1 MVVVFMEVV
10 AMSNIYT
17 AAEQLIGR
25 TPLLRLV
32 RVEGAHNLNCKLLAK
47 LECFN
52 PGGSAKD
59 RVAMAML
66 DDAEDRG
73 LIGPGATIIEPT
85 SGNTGIGLAAVCA
98 VRGYRCIIVMPDTM
112 SVERQKLM
120 TAYGAELVLTPGAGG
135 MLASIT
141 RAKALAASIPGSYI
155 PDQFNNTANAAAH
168 YMTTGPELWEDSGH
182 DVDIFVAGVGTGG
195 TITGVGKYLKE
206 RKPDVKIVA
215 VEPAASPLLSGGKA
229 GAHGLQGIGANFV
242 PGVLDTGIYEEVFR
256 VHENDA
262 YAAARELGR
271 REGILVGISAG
282 AALHA
287 AIEIAKRPENAG
299 KTVAVLLPDTGER
312 YLSTSMFA

>member
-1 MVVVFMEVV
+1 
-10 AMSNIYT
+10 MSNIYT

-32 RVEGAHNLNCKLLAK
+32 RMEGAHNLNCRLLAK

-73 LIGPGATIIEPT
+73 LIGPGTTIIEPT

-98 VRGYRCIIVMPDTM
+98 ARGYRCIIVMPDSM
-112 SVERQKLM
+112 SMERQKLM
-120 TAYGAELVLTPGAGG
+120 TAYGAELVLTPGSGG

-168 YMTTGPELWEDSGH
+168 DMTTGPELWEDSGR

-195 TITGVGKYLKE
+195 TITGVGRYLKE
-206 RKPDVKIVA
+206 RNPDVKIVA
-215 VEPAASPLLSGGKA
+215 VEPARSPLLSGGKA
-229 GAHGLQGIGANFV
+229 GSHGLQGIGANFV
-242 PGVLDTGIYEEVFR
+242 PGVLDTDVYDEVFR
-256 VHENDA
+256 VCEDDA

-271 REGILVGISAG
+271 REGMLVGISSG

-287 AIEIAKRPENAG
+287 AIEVATRPENAG